1 MLMLRVP
8 FYYLLI
14 LLYVPHFA
22 SAADGNL
29 PLVVGTFCSR
39 IGVNLHTAGFLLESY
54 TANRNVD
61 IIIKLLR

>member
-1 MLMLRVP
+1 MLMRRVP

-14 LLYVPHFA
+14 LLYVLHFA
-22 SAADGNL
+22 PAADGNL
-29 PLVVGTFCSR
+29 QEVVGAFCSR

-54 TANRNVD
+54 TANRKVD

>member
-1 MLMLRVP
+1 MLMRRVP

-14 LLYVPHFA
+14 LLYVLQFA
-22 SAADGNL
+22 VVTDGDLQWVVGVFCSKIDGNL
-29 PLVVGTFCSR
+29 Y
-39 IGVNLHTAGFLLESY
+39 TAGFLLESY

>member
-1 MLMLRVP
+1 MLMRRVP

-14 LLYVPHFA
+14 LLYEPHFA
-22 SAADGNL
+22 SATDGNL
-29 PLVVGTFCSR
+29 QEVVGAFCSR

-54 TANRNVD
+54 TANRKVD